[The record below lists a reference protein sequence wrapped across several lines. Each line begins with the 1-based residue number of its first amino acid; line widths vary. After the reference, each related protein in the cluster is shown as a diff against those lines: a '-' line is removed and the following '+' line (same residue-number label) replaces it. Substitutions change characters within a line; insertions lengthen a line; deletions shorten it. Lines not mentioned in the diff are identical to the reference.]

1 VGGDPGRRRRR
12 KIPVISNEAIPNA
25 SEERSVAISPR
36 RRWLSSLW
44 GIAASRETT
53 APRDDININLEK
65 DAPVND
71 FSQPATFLGSVF
83 ASFQKWNKNTGTSRC
98 NKLIQSER

>member
-1 VGGDPGRRRRR
+1 VAIPAGGGTN
-12 KIPVISNEAIPNA
+12 KIPVIANEAIPNA
-25 SEERSVAISPR
+25 SEKRSTAISTC

-53 APRDDININLEK
+53 APRDDINIDLEK
-65 DAPVND
+65 DAPVDD

-83 ASFQKWNKNTGTSRC
+83 ALLQKWNKNNRP
-98 NKLIQSER
+98 KK